1 MEPLALPTQT
11 KPPFPQSGRRHV
23 RENRAIGTGLAAPID
38 RRKFPRAIGR
48 RRDFARA
55 LSAILTLSERK
66 TRAWNTARERPN
78 QGPRAGCRSAPI
90 NKRSNINTNAGSV
103 RILTSPPRPVSRGK
117 EGGGGLFPESRPG
130 R

>member
-78 QGPRAGCRSAPI
+78 QQQYQHQCGQRSDSHLSAAAGLAR
-90 NKRSNINTNAGSV
+90 K
-103 RILTSPPRPVSRGK
+103 
-117 EGGGGLFPESRPG
+117 GGGRG
-130 R
+130 